1 MSISAKKILR
11 KTGKVLL
18 WIVASII
25 FLVLLVY
32 VLVQIPAVQ
41 NFAKK
46 KTVSFLEGK
55 IKTKVEIGRLSLD
68 FPKRLVLENVYFEDQ
83 RKDTLLAAQKL
94 QVDIALFKLLRSE
107 VEIGYLG
114 LDGVRGNIY
123 RTGND
128 TLFNY
133 DYIVKAFMSDEE
145 KDPADTAASTMKF
158 KLDKIVLNRIH
169 ATFKDDQTGNDVD
182 FNLGHFDTRIKTFDL
197 QRSIYEVPDINIS
210 GIRATVKQYKPLMT
224 AEPVATVE
232 AESNEPMD
240 LDLRLKNINLKDIQF
255 AYNNT
260 VQALGTRLNLGELM
274 ADVKHINLKTLLI
287 QLNKV
292 ELNNTKIAVAL
303 GKSEQ
308 SKMVAKEIGK
318 ETAAQANNPW
328 KVELD
333 KLLFKNNDVQFEND
347 NLPRQSSGMDY
358 AHLNIKGLNLDA
370 DTLAFSPVEYKG
382 RIAHLSMMEQS
393 GFDLK
398 KLVTDF
404 YYGPKEAY
412 LDNLVFQ
419 TPGSSLGNKIRI
431 SYPSVDSMAT
441 HPGEIFVDADL
452 NESRLAVKDL
462 LVFMPTL
469 TRQLPAISRYRNN
482 VLKINTNIRG
492 HVKDLNIPVFQ
503 LSGVGNTSIALS
515 GNIKGLPNAAR
526 TTFDLKLDNFK
537 TTRTDIESFLPKGSI
552 PANVRLPET
561 IAAQGAFKGN
571 TGVMGGKLSVQ
582 TNKGTA
588 TVDGTF
594 NANNKSYNAT
604 VALNNL
610 DAGYFTKQE
619 KMLGRITLKATAK
632 GSGFDMKT
640 ANAVITTTV
649 QEAFVNGYNYTN
661 LQLNANVK
669 RGNAVVK
676 ARMNDRNIAF
686 DLSTTANLNSKFPAV
701 KLDLQLDTLNL
712 QRLKL
717 LPANYRLKGHIVA
730 DLPSTNPDALVGTIN
745 INNLVFMDSVRAIRL
760 DSVFITAAA
769 NGAQRTID
777 LQSQFAT
784 LRLDG
789 QYKITEVGAALQQTI
804 NRYYAL
810 PGFKPVPFSPQAWTL
825 AAKITPN
832 GPIATMF
839 PQLKGTDTMRV
850 DMAFNSAENLLNL
863 TARAPLIVFGAQ
875 KIDSLTL
882 TANTNGAQLDYA
894 VTMNY
899 AGSKDFFVNRTSL
912 TGNLANNILNADL
925 DIRDA
930 KQQTKYAVG
939 LILNAL
945 PTGVKASLKPD
956 LVLNTEKWTAA
967 GGNFLQYDKDGIIV
981 NNLVISSGTES
992 LSINSQSLSPTAPIE
1007 VKFSNFQISTLTRF
1021 AEQTSLGVGGTI
1033 NGNAVVRNAMTT
1045 PIFTSDL
1052 AIQNLTYGKDTVGNI
1067 NVKVD
1072 NETANAYNADVRIT
1086 GFGNDVQLAGK
1097 YYTGESRMDLNLQV
1111 NTLNLLTA
1119 KKILAP
1125 EILTDAS
1132 GSIRGSVAIKGTVER
1147 PSAVGELRFEKAYIT
1162 PTMLGER
1169 FYFDNEA
1176 IVITTRDII
1185 FDRFTIADSSGNKA
1199 IIDGNIYTSDFKN
1212 FRFDMDMTARNFRAV
1227 NAPRKSGGTF
1237 FGRLNLDTDLKV
1249 RGTVNAP
1256 SITADL
1262 KINRSTDFTLITP
1275 SPDPEV
1281 VSREGVVRFVDYD
1294 SIAAGRTVIN
1304 PLDTIISTELKGI
1317 DLNANIQ
1324 TDTGAMFTMIIDER
1338 SGDALKI
1345 QGRAD
1350 LAAAMDKSGKISLT
1364 GDYEVTRGSYQLSFN
1379 FLKRRFDIQR
1389 GSTLTWT
1396 GDPTSA
1402 NVNITA
1408 VYIARTAP
1416 IDLVQNQLAGQSQ
1429 SAVNQ
1434 YKQKLPFNV
1443 LLKMN
1448 GELMK
1453 PLITFD
1459 VLLPEDRI
1467 SQWPVVTAKLEQVR
1481 RDEAELN
1488 KQVFALLLLGRF
1500 VAENPF
1506 QSAGEGTSTGTMVR
1520 QSAAGILTDQLNKL
1534 AGSLVSGVDLNFG
1547 VASEDDYSTGAR
1559 STRTDLT
1566 VGVSKSLLNDR
1577 LKVSVGS
1584 NFELEGPKNTNK
1596 SSNNIAGDLAIDYQ
1610 LSKDGTYRL
1619 RAYQRNRY
1627 EGVIEG
1633 QVVETGVSFIFTL
1646 DYDSFKELFRRPT
1659 PGERQQRKELKK
1671 VEKEA
1676 EKVEKKVE
1684 EQKEIADT
1692 TRPKN

>member
-18 WIVASII
+18 WIIASIV
-25 FLVLLVY
+25 FLILLVY
-32 VLVQIPAVQ
+32 ILIQIPAVQ
-41 NFAKK
+41 EFGKK
-46 KTVSFLEGK
+46 KIVSYLQKK
-55 IKTKVEIGRLSLD
+55 IKTKVSIDHLSLE
-68 FPKRLVLENVYFEDQ
+68 FPKRLVLEGVYFEDQ

-94 QVDIALFKLLRSE
+94 RVDIALFKLLKSE

-123 RTGND
+123 RTGSD

-133 DYIVKAFMSDEE
+133 DYIVKAFMSDQE

-158 KLDKIVLNRIH
+158 KLDQIVFNNIH

-197 QRSIYEVPDINIS
+197 QHSIYEVPDINIS

-224 AEPVATVE
+224 PQPVAVVE
-232 AESNEPMD
+232 AESNQPMD
-240 LDLRLKNINLKDIQF
+240 LDLRLKTINLKDIQF
-255 AYNNT
+255 AYDNT
-260 VQALGTRLNLGELM
+260 LQALSTRLNLGEM
-274 ADVKHINLKTLLI
+274 IADVKNINLKTLLI
-287 QLNKV
+287 QLNKI
-292 ELNNTKIAVAL
+292 ELNNTKIAVGL
-303 GKSEQ
+303 GKSPQ
-308 SKMVAKEIGK
+308 AVMVANEVAKK
-318 ETAAQANNPW
+318 SVAQANNPW
-328 KVELD
+328 KIELG
-333 KLLFKNNDVQFEND
+333 KLLFKNDDVQFEND
-347 NLPRQSSGMDY
+347 NLPKQSSGMDY

-370 DTLAFSPVEYKG
+370 DTLAFTPTEYKG
-382 RIAHLSMMEQS
+382 RIANLSMTER
-393 GFDLK
+393 GGLDLQ
-398 KLVTDF
+398 KLATSF

-412 LDNLVFQ
+412 LDNLIFQ
-419 TPGSSLGNKIRI
+419 TPNSSLGNKIRI
-431 SYPSVDSMAT
+431 TYPSADSMAT

-469 TRQLPAISRYRNN
+469 PQQMPAINRYRNN
-482 VLKINTNIRG
+482 VLRINTNIRG
-492 HVKDLNIPVFQ
+492 YVKDLNIPVFQ
-503 LSGVGNTSIALS
+503 LSGIGSTSIAMS
-515 GNIKGLPNAAR
+515 GNIKGLPDATKA
-526 TTFDLKLDNFK
+526 TFDLKLNNFK
-537 TTRTDIESFLPKGSI
+537 TTRADLESFLPKGSI
-552 PANVRLPET
+552 PPNIRLPET

-571 TGVMGGKLSVQ
+571 SGVMGGKLSIQ
-582 TNKGTA
+582 TERGSA
-588 TVDGTF
+588 SVDGNF

-604 VALNNL
+604 IALNNL
-610 DAGYFTKQE
+610 DAGYFAKQE
-619 KMLGRITLKATAK
+619 KMLGHITLKATAK

-640 ANAVITTTV
+640 ANAVVDATI
-649 QEAFVNGYNYTN
+649 QQAFANGYNYTN

-669 RGNAVVK
+669 KGNAVVK

-730 DLPSTNPDALVGTIN
+730 DLPGTNPDALVGTVS
-745 INNLVFMDSVRAIRL
+745 INNLVFMDSVRAISL
-760 DSVFITAAA
+760 DSISVTAAN
-769 NGAQRTID
+769 NGATETID
-777 LQSQFAT
+777 LQSRFAT

-789 QYKITEVGAALQQTI
+789 QYKLSELGNGIQQTI

-810 PGFKPVPFSPQAWTL
+810 PNYKPLPFSPQAWTL
-825 AAKITPN
+825 TAKITPA
-832 GPIATMF
+832 GELATMF

-850 DMAFNSAENLLNL
+850 DMAFNSAQNLLNL
-863 TARAPLIVFGAQ
+863 SARAPLIVFGAQ
-875 KIDSLTL
+875 KIDSLTI
-882 TANTNGAQLDYA
+882 TANTNGNQLDYA
-894 VTMNY
+894 ATLNY

-925 DIRDA
+925 DIKDP
-930 KQQTKYAVG
+930 KQQTKYALGV
-939 LILNAL
+939 ILNAL
-945 PTGVKASLKPD
+945 PTGVKASLKPN
-956 LVLNTEKWTAA
+956 LILNKEKWAA
-967 GGNFLQYDKDGIIV
+967 GAGNYIQYDQAGIIV
-981 NNLVISSGTES
+981 NNLVISQGNES
-992 LSINSQSLSPTAPIE
+992 LGINSQSLSPTAPIE
-1007 VKFSNFQISTLTRF
+1007 VRFNNFQIGTLTRF
-1021 AEQTSLGVGGTI
+1021 AEQANVGVGGTI
-1033 NGNAVVRNAMTT
+1033 NGNAVVKNAMTV
-1045 PIFTSDL
+1045 PVFTSDL
-1052 AIQNLTYGKDTVGNI
+1052 AIQNLTYGKDTLGNL

-1086 GFGNDVQLAGK
+1086 GYGNDARLTGK

-1125 EILTDAS
+1125 DILTDAS
-1132 GSIRGSVAIKGTVER
+1132 GNIRGNIAVKGTLDR
-1147 PSAVGELRFEKAYIT
+1147 PSVVGELRFEKAYIT

-1169 FYFDNEA
+1169 FYFNNEA
-1176 IVITTRDII
+1176 IVVTTRDIV

-1212 FRFDMDMTARNFRAV
+1212 FKFDMDFTARNFRAV
-1227 NAPRKSGGTF
+1227 NVARKSGSTF

-1262 KINRSTDFTLITP
+1262 KINRSTDFTIITP
-1275 SPDPEV
+1275 TPDPEL
-1281 VSREGVVRFVDYD
+1281 VSRDGVVRFVDYSRLD
-1294 SIAAGRTVIN
+1294 SGKVVIN

-1317 DLNANIQ
+1317 DLTANIE
-1324 TDTGAMFTMIIDER
+1324 TDTAAMFTMIIDER

-1350 LAAAMDKSGKISLT
+1350 LAATMDKSGKISLT

-1408 VYIARTAP
+1408 VYIARTAS
-1416 IDLVQNQLAGQSQ
+1416 IDLMQSQLAGQN
-1429 SAVNQ
+1429 AELTK

-1453 PLITFD
+1453 PIITFD
-1459 VLLPEDRI
+1459 VVLPEDRI
-1467 SQWPVVTAKLEQVR
+1467 SQWQDVSAKLEQIR
-1481 RDEAELN
+1481 RDDAELN

-1500 VAENPF
+1500 VGENPF
-1506 QSAGEGTSTGTMVR
+1506 QSAGEGTSTGTQLR
-1520 QSAAGILTDQLNKL
+1520 QSASGILTDQLNKL

-1547 VASEDDYSTGAR
+1547 VSSEDDYSTGTKSR
-1559 STRTDLT
+1559 STDLT

-1584 NFELEGPKNTNK
+1584 NFELEGPKNSNK
-1596 SSNNIAGDLAIDYQ
+1596 SANNIAGDLAIDYQ
-1610 LSKDGTYRL
+1610 LSRDGTYLL
-1619 RAYQRNRY
+1619 RAYRKNRY
-1627 EGVIEG
+1627 EGVIDG
-1633 QVVETGVSFIFTL
+1633 QIVETGVSFIFTL
-1646 DYDSFKELFRRPT
+1646 DYDTFKELFKRPT
-1659 PGERQQRKELKK
+1659 AEERKERKETKK

-1676 EKVEKKVE
+1676 AKEEKKDL
-1684 EQKEIADT
+1684 EQKEKADT
-1692 TRPKN
+1692 TRPKQ